1 MQRERGVCVSEREYV
16 SQWVDV
22 CVCVWLYMGARVG
35 WRAGE
40 AWARGEDES
49 AIEHHQ
55 IKRYLMPALTRPARK
70 QVHSLST
77 ENTAVLLPAKTL
89 LAAAV
94 SWVSTSEKRNG
105 FQLHFKKPSGYLHSS

>member
-1 MQRERGVCVSEREYV
+1 MQRERECVFASVRVCESVGG
-16 SQWVDV
+16 
-22 CVCVWLYMGARVG
+22 CLCVWLYMGAHVG

-89 LAAAV
+89 LADAV
-94 SWVSTSEKRNG
+94 SWVCTSEKRHG
-105 FQLHFKKPSGYLHSS
+105 FQLHLEKPSGYLMLL

>member
-1 MQRERGVCVSEREYV
+1 MCI
-16 SQWVDV
+16 WF
-22 CVCVWLYMGARVG
+22 YMGARVG

-77 ENTAVLLPAKTL
+77 ERKAVLLPAKNTPRGRREL
-89 LAAAV
+89 GLYIRA
-94 SWVSTSEKRNG
+94 EKWI
-105 FQLHFKKPSGYLHSS
+105 

>member
-1 MQRERGVCVSEREYV
+1 M
-16 SQWVDV
+16 
-22 CVCVWLYMGARVG
+22 G

-49 AIEHHQ
+49 AIEHHK

-77 ENTAVLLPAKTL
+77 ESMAVLLPVITL
-89 LAAAV
+89 LAEAV
-94 SWVSTSEKRNG
+94 SWVCTFEQKNG
-105 FQLHFKKPSGYLHSS
+105 SRQCIKGS

>member
-1 MQRERGVCVSEREYV
+1 MCVSERMCVCESV
-16 SQWVDV
+16 GGCL
-22 CVCVWLYMGARVG
+22 CVCVWFYMGARVG

-77 ENTAVLLPAKTL
+77 ENTAVLLPAKNTP
-89 LAAAV
+89 
-94 SWVSTSEKRNG
+94 R
-105 FQLHFKKPSGYLHSS
+105 

>member
-1 MQRERGVCVSEREYV
+1 M
-16 SQWVDV
+16 
-22 CVCVWLYMGARVG
+22 G

-70 QVHSLST
+70 QVRSLST
-77 ENTAVLLPAKTL
+77 ESTAVLLPAKTL
-89 LAAAV
+89 LADAV
-94 SWVSTSEKRNG
+94 SWVCTSEQKNG
-105 FQLHFKKPSGYLHSS
+105 FQQCFKGPSGFCTLSEHTFNDFEDPF

>member
-1 MQRERGVCVSEREYV
+1 M
-16 SQWVDV
+16 
-22 CVCVWLYMGARVG
+22 G

-77 ENTAVLLPAKTL
+77 ESAAVLLPAKKTL
-89 LAAAV
+89 LADAV
-94 SWVSTSEKRNG
+94 SRVCTSEHRNG
-105 FQLHFKKPSGYLHSS
+105 FQQRFKEPSGYLHTF